1 MLCSIVARNTPCHAA
16 LGGLFVLAGLVMFAC
31 KTERDLPTRSSG
43 GGFVGGSPGVPPAGP
58 GNPVQDASGSNEDG
72 GADSGLAFYDR
83 GAGFPSGMDT
93 RVSYAVGTAL
103 FQRDDSGGRRLL
115 ATLPSVAT
123 GLTESNGTL
132 WGVTATGIFRA
143 SASEVTSAIVADARC
158 LVSDAG
164 SLYWV
169 EDAANPAGEL
179 RLLSSASNA
188 LPLVTRTV
196 GQYLGRS
203 RGEKCVQLG
212 AQQAYVVA
220 EAGGVPVV
228 LRANKQGGALESF
241 LQLDGARAPSRFVAL
256 GDTLI
261 SFRTPTSTGCTQ
273 DCDGDATAYP
283 VAGAPRVLASRL
295 GEVLAAR
302 AFGDR
307 VFWVE
312 RVVVAGEAPLKVRSI
327 GIDGGVEEELSIDTD
342 RIDDLAITN
351 QSFWLLSPLGI
362 AQIAR

>member
-1 MLCSIVARNTPCHAA
+1 MLRSIDARNTFCYAA
-16 LGGLFVLAGLVMFAC
+16 IAGLAILAGLVMFAC
-31 KTERDLPTRSSG
+31 KTERQLPTQSSG
-43 GGFVGGSPGVPPAGP
+43 GGFVGGSPAVPPTGP

-72 GADSGLAFYDR
+72 GVDSGLAFSDR
-83 GAGFPSGMDT
+83 GAAFPTGT
-93 RVSYAVGTAL
+93 NAKVSYAVGAGL

-115 ATLPSVAT
+115 ATLPGSVI
-123 GLTESNGTL
+123 GLAESSDAL

-143 SASEVTSAIVADARC
+143 SAGEVTSAIVANTRC
-158 LVSDAG
+158 LAADAT

-188 LPLVTRTV
+188 LPLATRTI

-203 RGEKCVQLG
+203 RGDGCVQL
-212 AQQAYVVA
+212 ATQQVYVVA

-241 LQLDGARAPSRFVAL
+241 LQLDGVRAPSRFVAL

-261 SFRTPTSTGCTQ
+261 GFRTPTSTGCTQ
-273 DCDGDATAYP
+273 DCDGEATAYP
-283 VAGAPRVLASRL
+283 VAGAPRVLASGL

-307 VFWVE
+307 LFWVE
-312 RVVVAGEAPLKVRSI
+312 RVVVAGEAPLKMRSM
-327 GIDGGVEEELSIDTD
+327 GIDGGVEEETSIDAD
-342 RIDDLAITN
+342 RIDDLAVTS
-351 QSFWLLSPLGI
+351 QSFWLFSSLGI